1 MERTRED
8 HLSKKNDLLTSRSMH
23 VHAILVLELC
33 LLMIAGIFPPSYL
46 AKGSSLTEV
55 FALGNVAFEKR
66 YSPEQMRQAI
76 SYYEEILPMLPLQSQ
91 SFVLDRLSQCLYE
104 LTTFSPGN
112 TKEDRDLFDKGLAYG
127 MRSLR
132 LNSGFSRLEKD
143 DFTAA
148 VQKVSDPAAL
158 LWTANN
164 WGALFGY
171 NPLQGMVDVGKV
183 KVLYKRG
190 IDLDEAYWGGS
201 FHNALG
207 AMLITLPS
215 PLGGDPEQGR
225 AHLERAIALAPDYLE
240 NHVVYAQYWGFTYDL
255 FGKIDGIRDVSLIQR
270 ELQFVI
276 SAPIGDWPFW
286 NREAKREARALLQ
299 KSQEMSGT

>member
-1 MERTRED
+1 MF
-8 HLSKKNDLLTSRSMH
+8 
-23 VHAILVLELC
+23 LVLSFLIVVSTFSPSC
-33 LLMIAGIFPPSYL
+33 LAE
-46 AKGSSLTEV
+46 GSSLQQLL
-55 FALGNVAFEKR
+55 AMGDAAFEER
-66 YSPEQMRQAI
+66 YSPEQMSQAV
-76 SYYEEILPMLPLQSQ
+76 SYYEQLLPLLPPQSR
-91 SFVLDRLSQCLYE
+91 SFVLDRLAQCMYE

-112 TKEDRDLFDKGLAYG
+112 TKEDRDLFAKGLAYG

-132 LNSGFSRLEKD
+132 LNPGFSSLEKD
-143 DFTAA
+143 DFKAA
-148 VQKVSDPAAL
+148 VQEVSDPATL

-183 KVLYKRG
+183 KALYERG
-190 IDLDEAYWGGS
+190 IVLDEAYWGGS

-207 AMLITLPS
+207 AMLITLP
-215 PLGGDPEQGR
+215 PLLGGDRERGR
-225 AHLERAIALAPDYLE
+225 AHLERAIALAPGYLE
-240 NHVVYAQYWGFTYDL
+240 NHVVYAQYWGFTYDT
-255 FGKIDGIRDVSLIQR
+255 FGKMSGIRDLSLIEN

-286 NREAKREARALLQ
+286 NHEAKREAKALLQ

>member
-1 MERTRED
+1 MR
-8 HLSKKNDLLTSRSMH
+8 HGIGGFLSRLRRGRFFLAAGALLAAALALFSPTFADAASVADLL
-23 VHAILVLELC
+23 AE
-33 LLMIAGIFPPSYL
+33 AD
-46 AKGSSLTEV
+46 
-55 FALGNVAFEKR
+55 VAFAQRFSFE
-66 YSPEQMRQAI
+66 AI
-76 SYYEEILPMLPLQSQ
+76 NEVISHYQQCLPLLPPQSQ
-91 SFVLDRLSQCLYE
+91 SFVLDRLSQCCYE

-112 TKEDRDLFDKGLAYG
+112 TPEDKDLFDRGMAYG

-132 LNSGFSRLEKD
+132 LNQGFSRLEKD
-143 DFTAA
+143 DFAEA
-148 VQKVSDPAAL
+148 VKEVTDPAAI

-183 KVLYKRG
+183 KVLYERG
-190 IDLDEAYWGGS
+190 IELDEGYWGGS

-207 AMLITLPS
+207 AMFITLPS
-215 PLGGDPEQGR
+215 VLGGDPQQGR
-225 AHLERAIALAPDYLE
+225 AHLERAIVLAPDYLE

-255 FGKIDGIRDVSLIQR
+255 FGKIDGIRDLSLIQR

-286 NREAKREARALLQ
+286 NREAKREAKALLQ